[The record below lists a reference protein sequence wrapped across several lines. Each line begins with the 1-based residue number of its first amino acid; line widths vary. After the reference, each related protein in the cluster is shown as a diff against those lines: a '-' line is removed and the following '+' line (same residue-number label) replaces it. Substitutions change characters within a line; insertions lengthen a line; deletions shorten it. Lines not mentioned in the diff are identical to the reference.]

1 MSADLD
7 DLARRKRGERNDD
20 RRAQTREAHLKSL
33 LENKFP
39 DSWIKLKARE
49 EVRELYDNA
58 RDIPDDYYL
67 HEEAEISRR
76 LQVMGR
82 FNTEKDE
89 QLLTL
94 FSKEEPAM
102 RNELKELKGRREQWK
117 TERKPLI
124 EKQIKEK
131 EEELKKETEK
141 FETAVLS
148 VIDKWIELHPND
160 KGSISYPL

>member
-1 MSADLD
+1 
-7 DLARRKRGERNDD
+7 
-20 RRAQTREAHLKSL
+20 
-33 LENKFP
+33 
-39 DSWIKLKARE
+39 
-49 EVRELYDNA
+49 
-58 RDIPDDYYL
+58 
-67 HEEAEISRR
+67 
-76 LQVMGR
+76 MGR

-102 RNELKELKGRREQWK
+102 RNELKELKGKREQWK

-131 EEELKKETEK
+131 EEEMKQESEK
-141 FETAVLS
+141 FEMAVLS

>member
-1 MSADLD
+1 MLADLD
-7 DLARRKRGERNDD
+7 DLARRKSKEESDD
-20 RRAQTREAHLKSL
+20 SRTHTREAHLKYL
-33 LENKFP
+33 LINKIP

-49 EVRELYDNA
+49 KLGQLWDRHE
-58 RDIPDDYYL
+58 IPDEFYL
-67 HEEAEISRR
+67 EQEVEIIRQ

-82 FNTEKDE
+82 LNTEKDE

-94 FSKEEPAM
+94 FSKEEPGM
-102 RNELKELKGRREQWK
+102 RNELKQLTEKRGQWE

-131 EEELKKETEK
+131 KEELKKETDK
-141 FETAVLS
+141 FEMAVLS
-148 VIDKWIELHPND
+148 VIEKWIELHPSD

>member
-1 MSADLD
+1 M
-7 DLARRKRGERNDD
+7 
-20 RRAQTREAHLKSL
+20 
-33 LENKFP
+33 
-39 DSWIKLKARE
+39 
-49 EVRELYDNA
+49 
-58 RDIPDDYYL
+58 
-67 HEEAEISRR
+67 
-76 LQVMGR
+76 MGR

-102 RNELKELKGRREQWK
+102 RNELKELKGKREQWK

-131 EEELKKETEK
+131 EEEMKQESEK
-141 FETAVLS
+141 FEMAVLS

-160 KGSISYPL
+160 KGSI

>member
-1 MSADLD
+1 M
-7 DLARRKRGERNDD
+7 
-20 RRAQTREAHLKSL
+20 
-33 LENKFP
+33 
-39 DSWIKLKARE
+39 
-49 EVRELYDNA
+49 
-58 RDIPDDYYL
+58 
-67 HEEAEISRR
+67 
-76 LQVMGR
+76 MGL

-102 RNELKELKGRREQWK
+102 RNELKQLTEKTEQWD

-141 FETAVLS
+141 IEMAVLN

-160 KGSISYPL
+160 KGLISYLL